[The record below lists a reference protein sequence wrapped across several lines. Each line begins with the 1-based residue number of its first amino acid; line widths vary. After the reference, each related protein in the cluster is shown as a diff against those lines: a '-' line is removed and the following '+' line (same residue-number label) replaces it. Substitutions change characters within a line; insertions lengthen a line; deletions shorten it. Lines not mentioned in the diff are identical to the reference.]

1 MNFDVFT
8 YKRLKNAVFSDI
20 LFQWK
25 HGFYII
31 YLVISLVYVVILN
44 QFPKLWLSKA
54 VPIVIFSDPTVLG
67 IFFIGGIL
75 LLEKE
80 QGILMTLSITPL
92 RTKEYVLS
100 KLISLTAV
108 AIFSTVLIT
117 LTVYGDRVN
126 FFYMIMGVSL
136 TSVFFILFGFIIA
149 ARSKNLNIYILKIIP
164 WSMLMVLPVFSV
176 FDFKFNWIFNL
187 IPSVAGFKL
196 IYGAYNSLSFG
207 EAAFNIVYLI
217 IFNWIFIEKLSTHFG
232 EKMIWGGSQ

>member
-1 MNFDVFT
+1 MNFDNLT
-8 YKRLKNAVFSDI
+8 YRRLKNAVSADI

-80 QGILMTLSITPL
+80 QGILMALSTTPL
-92 RTKEYVLS
+92 RTKEYVYS
-100 KLISLTAV
+100 KLISLTSVAV
-108 AIFSTVLIT
+108 FSTILIS
-117 LTVYGDRVN
+117 LTVYRDNVN
-126 FFYMIMGVSL
+126 FLYMIMGVSL

-149 ARSKNLNIYILKIIP
+149 AKSKNLNIYILKIIP
-164 WSMLMVLPVFSV
+164 WSILMVLPVFSV
-176 FDFKFNWIFNL
+176 FEFKYNWIFNI
-187 IPSVAGFKL
+187 IPTVVGFKL
-196 IYGAYNSLSFG
+196 IYGAYNSLSLG
-207 EAAFNIVYLI
+207 EDSFNIVYMI
-217 IFNWIFIEKLSTHFG
+217 IFNWVFIEKVSEHFT